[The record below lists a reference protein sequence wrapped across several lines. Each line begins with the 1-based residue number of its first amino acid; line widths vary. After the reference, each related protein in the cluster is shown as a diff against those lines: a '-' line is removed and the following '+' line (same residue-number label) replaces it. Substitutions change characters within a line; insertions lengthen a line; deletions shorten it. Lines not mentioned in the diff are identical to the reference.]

1 MPKHL
6 IPLTILGGSDRR
18 ASRLPPSGRD
28 QQPLTGCKGVDLRI
42 DGRPLAAI
50 IAERFAQTG
59 MFGPIYVAG
68 PSSAYRGVANIE
80 AVFDTD
86 SGFGG
91 NIQAGISGMRERH
104 PSGVLSMTT
113 CDILPKVAEVKLAVE
128 EYWHHAPSD
137 LWFPMISAPEDDEAL
152 GSSAWK
158 PRYRIPDPRGDST
171 RSIPVL
177 PSHLAIFDPE
187 AMRLRFLFRL
197 LDIAYRTRNR
207 PVLYRRSYF
216 VRQMLFSIIY
226 RDLMNL
232 FSLRL
237 PTLSWDTLAHAPKAA
252 LKLSEGRLTRPDLEY
267 ALRRIFVQR
276 KHRKTHPDR
285 KTRMPILEGL
295 SLARD
300 IDTLEEAIALGV
312 VRTSLLESEE

>member
-28 QQPLTGCKGVDLRI
+28 QQPLTGCKGADLRI

-50 IAERFAQTG
+50 IAKRFTETG
-59 MFGPIYVAG
+59 LFGPIYVAG
-68 PSSAYRGVANIE
+68 PADAYRGMAHIE

-91 NIQAGISGMRERH
+91 NIQAGILGMRERH
-104 PSGVLSMTT
+104 PNGVLAMTT
-113 CDILPKVAEVKLAVE
+113 CDILPRVAEVKLAAE
-128 EYWHHAPSD
+128 EFWDHAPSD
-137 LWFPMISAPEDDEAL
+137 LWFPMIAVPEDDEAL

-158 PRYRIPDPRGDST
+158 PRYRIPDTNGKSAGST
-171 RSIPVL
+171 PVL

-197 LDIAYRTRNR
+197 LDIAYATRNR

-216 VRQMLFSIIY
+216 VRQMMFSIFY

-232 FSLRL
+232 LSLRL
-237 PTLSWDTLAHAPKAA
+237 PTLAWDTLAHAPKAA
-252 LKLSEGRLTRPDLEY
+252 LKLSEGRLTRPELED
-267 ALRRIFVQR
+267 ALRRLFVQR

-285 KTRMPILEGL
+285 KTRMPILNGL

-312 VRTSLLESEE
+312 VKTSLLDSEE

>member
-50 IAERFAQTG
+50 IAERFTATG

-68 PSSAYRGVANIE
+68 PRKAYRDIE
-80 AVFDTD
+80 HVEALFDTD

-91 NIQAGISGMRERH
+91 NIQAGIVGMRKRH
-104 PSGVLSMTT
+104 PEGVLAMTT
-113 CDILPKVAEVKLAVE
+113 CDLLPKVAEVKLAAE
-128 EYWHHAPSD
+128 EFWDHAPSD
-137 LWFPMISAPEDDEAL
+137 LWFPMISAPDDEAL

-158 PRYRIPDPRGDST
+158 PRYRIPNPKGDSAAP
-171 RSIPVL
+171 IPVL
-177 PSHLAIFDPE
+177 PGHLAIFDPE

-197 LDIAYRTRNR
+197 LDITYQSRNR
-207 PVLYRRSYF
+207 PVLYRRSYA
-216 VRQMLFSIIY
+216 VRQMLFSILY

-237 PTLSWDTLAHAPKAA
+237 PTLAWDTLAHAPRAA
-252 LKLSEGRLTRPDLEY
+252 LKLSEGRLTRPELED
-267 ALRRIFVQR
+267 ALRRIFVRR
-276 KHRKTHPDR
+276 KHRKAHPDR
-285 KTRMPILEGL
+285 KTRMPILNAM